1 MPNKKFSQESF
12 KGYRVLLAED
22 NDLNAEIT
30 TTLLTEVGFAV
41 DRAVDGHCCAEL
53 LSKASDNYYNIILMD
68 IQMPKINGY
77 EATRI
82 IRSLSDTKKATIPII
97 ALTANAFEEDK
108 RAAFMAG
115 MNGHLSKPINVKML
129 LQELTR
135 ILGNQN

>member
-1 MPNKKFSQESF
+1 
-12 KGYRVLLAED
+12 
-22 NDLNAEIT
+22 
-30 TTLLTEVGFAV
+30 
-41 DRAVDGHCCAEL
+41 
-53 LSKASDNYYNIILMD
+53 MD